1 METLKGIPVSPG
13 VVIGRVFVLDDAR
26 RRVPRRLVPADQ
38 VPEEHARLERA
49 LDASVLELTAMKA
62 QTASELGDEAAKI
75 FAFHVGMLADPSLTR
90 PMHAMIDRDRVT
102 ADFAAWSGFRDA
114 AQRFAAMPEVF
125 RTKVDDVRDL
135 SLRVLRHLLGPH
147 QSRLKT
153 LDHQAVVITRDLTPS
168 QTAAFDRNYVVA
180 FATDLGGRTSHTA
193 IFARALGIPAVVGIG
208 NITEHA
214 SDGSEIIIDGDRGL
228 VVLSPDEAT
237 LVDYRAR
244 IERRRTFQIS
254 LDELS
259 KLPSVTLDGTH
270 ICLLGNI
277 EFPAEVPI
285 VLDCGGEGV
294 GLYRTEFLY
303 LTGNSVPTEDDHFQA
318 YKQAAELLNPPGT
331 DPKRILTIR
340 TVDLGSDKYTQ
351 EQAETPERNP
361 ALGLRS
367 IRLCLQRL
375 PMFKT
380 QLRAILR
387 ASMYGPV
394 KVMFPL
400 ITSTSEFRQAKFLLH
415 DVMED
420 LDEEGIAFD
429 RNIDVGMMV
438 EVPSAA
444 LMADTFARE
453 AAFFSIGTNDLVQ
466 YTLAVDR
473 INEKVASLYNPAHP
487 AVIKLIKD
495 TVRAA
500 RRRGIP
506 VSCCGES
513 GGEMDF
519 ALLLIG
525 LGLRTLS
532 VTASSIPHL
541 KRLVRSTTIDQCVRI
556 ARKACSLDS
565 DLAVTAFLREQVRR
579 ILPEAFDGRAAEL

>member
-13 VVIGRVFVLDDAR
+13 VVIGRVFVLDEAR
-26 RRVPRRLVPADQ
+26 RRVSRRVVPPEQ
-38 VPEEHARLERA
+38 VDTEHAKLERA

-62 QTASELGDEAAKI
+62 QTAQELGDEAAKI

-90 PMHAMIDRDRVT
+90 PMHEMIDRERVT
-102 ADFAAWSGFRDA
+102 AEYAAWAGFKAA

-125 RTKVDDVRDL
+125 KTKVDDVRDL
-135 SLRVLRHLLGPH
+135 SLRVIRHLIGAQ

-153 LDHQAVVITRDLTPS
+153 LTHQAVVVARDLTPS

-180 FATDLGGRTSHTA
+180 FTTDLGGRTSHTA
-193 IFARALGIPAVVGIG
+193 IFARALGIPAVVGVG
-208 NITEHA
+208 NITELA
-214 SDGSEIIIDGDRGL
+214 GDGVEIIIDGDRGT
-228 VVLSPDEAT
+228 VIISPDEAT
-237 LVDYRAR
+237 IADYRAR
-244 IERRRTFQIS
+244 IERRRSFQLS
-254 LDELS
+254 LDDLS
-259 KLPSVTLDGTH
+259 KLPSQTLDGEH
-270 ICLLGNI
+270 ISLLGNI

-303 LTGNSVPTEDDHFQA
+303 LTGNSEPTEDDHFQA
-318 YKQAAELLNPPGT
+318 YKSAVQLLNPPGT
-331 DPKRILTIR
+331 RTPRILTIR
-340 TVDLGSDKYTQ
+340 TVDLGADKYTQ
-351 EQAETPERNP
+351 DRAETPERNP

-367 IRLCLQRL
+367 IRYCLQSL

-387 ASMYGPV
+387 ASTYGPI

-420 LDEEGIAFD
+420 LQDDGVAFD
-429 RNIDVGMMV
+429 RGIEVGMMV

-473 INEKVASLYNPAHP
+473 INERVASLYNPCHP

-513 GGEMDF
+513 AGEIDF
-519 ALLLIG
+519 AVLLIG

-541 KRLVRSTTIDQCVRI
+541 KRLVRAVTIEQCVRI
-556 ARKACSLDS
+556 SRKACSLDS
-565 DLAVTAFLREQVRR
+565 DLAVTAYLREQVRR
-579 ILPEAFDGRAAEL
+579 ILPEAFDGRSAEL